1 MKHSKNPQH
10 KEVVKVNE
18 DIAAFGR
25 ALEEFLKIFR
35 KDVCGIV
42 DSGSLPVAYIIAF
55 REPRFDEYETIH
67 YIARRT
73 RGAPPGLKEALREV
87 VHKWAAQTYSE
98 FTSVD
103 DVPTSKH

>member
-1 MKHSKNPQH
+1 L
-10 KEVVKVNE
+10 NE

-35 KDVCGIV
+35 EDVCRIV
-42 DSGSLPVAYIIAF
+42 DSGSLPVAYLIAF

-73 RGAPPGLKEALREV
+73 RGGPPGLKEALREV
-87 VHKWAAQTYSE
+87 VHKWAAQTYGE
-98 FTSVD
+98 FTLVD
-103 DVPTSKH
+103 DVPASKH